1 MIFAPKPAGRIVGA
15 LFLSQMLV
23 GIYINFSLLQPLT
36 GEPGF
41 LVAGAASSAKF
52 GLIALLA
59 LAIASFNLI
68 IAAIGYRIFSRH
80 NPLLAILVLA
90 FPVVSLALTG
100 VEYAH
105 VMELVS
111 YSQAYQGAS
120 VADQALLATLRPV
133 VAASRNWAHFM
144 AIGVSGFSLFLFYL
158 MLLRS
163 SAAPRRLVGFGV
175 LAAAL
180 QVMAVSQAFV
190 GNGVPVLMLLPLAL
204 AQLLLPLYFIVRGI
218 AVRADLAA

>member
-1 MIFAPKPAGRIVGA
+1 MFAPKPAGRIVGA
-15 LFLSQMLV
+15 LFLSQMLI

-41 LVAGAASSAKF
+41 LAAGAASSARF

-80 NPLLAILVLA
+80 NPLLAMLALA

-120 VADQALLATLRPV
+120 AADQALLTSLRPV
-133 VAASRNWAHFM
+133 IAASRNWAHFM

-163 SAAPRRLVGFGV
+163 SAAPRWLTGFGV

-204 AQLLLPLYFIVRGI
+204 AQLLLPLYFIARGL
-218 AVRADLAA
+218 AVRADLAP

>member
-1 MIFAPKPAGRIVGA
+1 MFTSSQTGRIVGS
-15 LFLSQMLV
+15 LFLIQMVV
-23 GIYINFSLLQPLT
+23 GIYINFSLLQPLN

-59 LAIASFNLI
+59 MVTASFNLI
-68 IAAIGYRIFSRH
+68 IGAIGYRMFSRH
-80 NPLLAILVLA
+80 NPLLSLLVVA
-90 FPVVSLALTG
+90 FPTVSLALTA

-105 VMELVS
+105 VMELVA
-111 YSQAYQGAS
+111 YSQHYQLAS
-120 VADQALLATLRPV
+120 DSDRTLLESLRAV

-144 AIGVSGFSLFLFYL
+144 AIGFSGFSLFLFYL

-163 SAAPRRLVGFGV
+163 SAAPRSLMGFGT

-180 QVMAVSQAFV
+180 QVTAVSQAFV
-190 GNGVPVLMLLPLAL
+190 GNGVPVPMLLPLAL
-204 AQLLLPLYFIVRGI
+204 AQLLLPVYFIVRGI
-218 AVRADLAA
+218 ALRAELAD